1 MNIYHVCYIIKD
13 DLCSGINIKAND
25 YTSALKKFNKD
36 FIDKKIIYIS
46 EINQK

>member
-25 YTSALKKFNKD
+25 YSSALKKFNKD
-36 FIDKKIIYIS
+36 YESKKIIYIS

>member
-25 YTSALKKFNKD
+25 YNSALKKFNRD
-36 FIDKKIIYIS
+36 FTDKKIIYIS